1 MIRDRVETAGYMNH
15 LYFMFSHDTTTSLY
29 DGYYSELKTLYADA
43 ANDKTYEKAWFARAK
58 SNVYSDGS
66 NFYYVYDSTDTVSML
81 DSFNDMNQGGSIEDM
96 EDLMGGNTRYKL
108 VKRAISDTDSG
119 DGDTD
124 YETLIEFNYDENEDD
139 DDYTTVARVYNPE
152 SKEMVENEL
161 LTKLFAQHE
170 EQAEIYPSISI
181 TTALSGGKL
190 YFNLSNVLLSY
201 DLSSGEVAVVKQYDT
216 VYAQA
221 RPDQRLLRHGLQL
234 HRERNQQ

>member
-1 MIRDRVETAGYMNH
+1 
-15 LYFMFSHDTTTSLY
+15 
-29 DGYYSELKTLYADA
+29 
-43 ANDKTYEKAWFARAK
+43 
-58 SNVYSDGS
+58 
-66 NFYYVYDSTDTVSML
+66 ML

-181 TTALSGGKL
+181 KMCIRDRCTPPPASGTVRHTA
-190 YFNLSNVLLSY
+190 
-201 DLSSGEVAVVKQYDT
+201 
-216 VYAQA
+216 
-221 RPDQRLLRHGLQL
+221 
-234 HRERNQQ
+234 RNSQSPFSLAPPTPL